1 MQTDT
6 TVATIKP
13 IEPGQVL
20 SNHTWEDL
28 QLGQSDSMQRTLTS
42 DDIMAFALLSG
53 DVNPAHLDTE
63 YAEKSMFKKVI
74 AHGMWAGSLV
84 SCLLGT
90 RFPGPGTIY
99 LEQTLKFR
107 RPVYVGDTLTVT
119 ATVAD
124 KNEEK
129 KRVTLDCTVAN
140 QDGEVVV
147 KGQAQV
153 MPPKEKMSR
162 PVVANLPQLRLVPQS
177 D

>member
-1 MQTDT
+1 MQTDST
-6 TVATIKP
+6 IPAVAA
-13 IEPGQVL
+13 GQVL
-20 SNHTWEDL
+20 TNHTWDEL
-28 QLGQSDSMQRTLTS
+28 QPGQSDSMQRTLTA

-53 DVNPAHLDTE
+53 DVNPAHLDAE
-63 YAEKSMFKKVI
+63 YAEQTMFKKVI

-124 KNEEK
+124 KDEEK
-129 KRVTLDCTVAN
+129 KRVTLDCLVEN
-140 QDGEVVV
+140 QDGETVV

-153 MPPKEKMSR
+153 MPPREKLSR
-162 PVVANLPQLRLVPQS
+162 PVVDNLPALRLVSPS
-177 D
+177 E

>member
-1 MQTDT
+1 MQTIPT
-6 TVATIKP
+6 

-28 QLGQSDSMQRTLTS
+28 QTGQSDSMQRTLTE

-53 DVNPAHLDTE
+53 DVNPAHLDAE
-63 YAEKSMFKKVI
+63 YAEQTMFKKVI

-119 ATVAD
+119 ATVAEKD
-124 KNEEK
+124 EEK
-129 KRVTLDCTVAN
+129 KRVTLDCLVEN
-140 QDGEVVV
+140 QNGETVV

-153 MPPKEKMSR
+153 MPPKEKLSR
-162 PVVANLPQLRLVPQS
+162 PVVANLPQLRLVQHT